1 MFCIAGQ
8 TLSGAS
14 NPVSFTNIPSTF
26 THLQLRY
33 FARSNN
39 ASAYSNIY
47 MCVNNDTTNN
57 HYAFHSLTG
66 NGASATSSG
75 SNTNNNNVTIPV
87 SIPAATATTGIN
99 GVGIID
105 ILDYSN
111 ANKLKTV
118 KGLFGYDA
126 NGSGNVG
133 LISGFDFFLATS
145 SLISQID
152 FYFDG
157 SAIAGSRFD
166 LYGIQTSNATGA

>member
-1 MFCIAGQ
+1 MSMFPIASAILTGS
-8 TLSGAS
+8 T
-14 NPVSFTNIPSTF
+14 NPVSFTSIPSTF

-33 FARSNN
+33 SARSNN
-39 ASAYSNIY
+39 ASATSNIY
-47 MCVNNDTTNN
+47 MCVNNDVTTN

-66 NGASATSSG
+66 NGASAASSG
-75 SNTNNNNVTIPV
+75 SNTSQNNVLIPA

-166 LYGIQTSNATGA
+166 LYGIQTA